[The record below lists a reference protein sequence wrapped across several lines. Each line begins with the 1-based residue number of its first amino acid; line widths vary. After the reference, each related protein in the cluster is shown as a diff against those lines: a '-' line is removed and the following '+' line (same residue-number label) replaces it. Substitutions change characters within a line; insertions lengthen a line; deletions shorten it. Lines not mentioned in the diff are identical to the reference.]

1 MRMSWTIVYHGAFA
15 LVHAAIWKTPGNTGL
30 PGDVWLVSLT
40 GFEPA
45 AFCSGGRR
53 SNPLS

>member
-1 MRMSWTIVYHGAFA
+1 MRMSWTIVYHGACA